1 MERCSCDF
9 EARRKEA
16 RKIHESSRDID
27 EFIINLGNRCNQLI
41 RDGNILYCI
50 KTHGCDCGWVRATK
64 TPVSST
70 YCHCA
75 KGYIV
80 KYFEAA
86 FQRPVKVEC
95 LRRSKLSESYRDCL
109 STNCRIQCLGEL
121 PRKEKDP
128 GDRFPRSQ
136 NTSWSLYHVT
146 RAHGIGIVTFSGDGD
161 GNHLLPSLH
170 GGAEALR

>member
-1 MERCSCDF
+1 MV
-9 EARRKEA
+9 RRFTEQFKKDA
-16 RKIHESSRDID
+16 LSYVHDHSNHS
-27 EFIINLGNRCNQLI
+27 
-41 RDGNILYCI
+41 
-50 KTHGCDCGWVRATK
+50 
-64 TPVSST
+64 
-70 YCHCA
+70 
-75 KGYIV
+75 
-80 KYFEAA
+80 
-86 FQRPVKVEC
+86 C